1 MKFFFIGITLLSTA
15 TCSTLAFAQKAAL
28 NESID
33 ALAEAAWQDA
43 LKIWEWA
50 EPGYRETK
58 SAALLADRL
67 EAEGFRV
74 QRGVA
79 AIPTAFVATIGE
91 GAPVLGILGEFDAL
105 PGLAQEATPTRT
117 ARPGGT
123 YGHACGHHLFGT
135 GSMLA
140 ALALAEQVKAGTFP
154 GTIRFYGTPAE
165 EGGAAKVYMVRAGL
179 FDDCDAVLHWH
190 PGDRNSA
197 GDPTNLSRIAAKFRY
212 YGRSAHAAG
221 APEQGRSALDAVE
234 LMNFAAELLR
244 EHTPDYTRIHHVITA
259 GGSAPNV
266 VPDFAEVYYYVRHPD
281 AMVVK
286 SLYRRLLLC
295 AQAGALAT
303 ETRLEVEY
311 LGGTHN
317 IMPSDTLS
325 SVTLKNLEEQAD
337 MRYTE
342 EEFVFA
348 TALQKTLIAPADL
361 NVIREVFNRQGEVS
375 KGSTDVGDISW
386 VTPTTG
392 FRTACWV
399 PGTPA
404 HSWQAVAA
412 GGTSIGRQG
421 MVLAARVLAAT
432 AWDLAHDPKTLS
444 AARKELEMKL
454 SQRQYSVMLRQ
465 DQKPPLDY
473 RDPPKPR

>member
-1 MKFFFIGITLLSTA
+1 M
-15 TCSTLAFAQKAAL
+15 
-28 NESID
+28 
-33 ALAEAAWQDA
+33 
-43 LKIWEWA
+43 
-50 EPGYRETK
+50 
-58 SAALLADRL
+58 
-67 EAEGFRV
+67 
-74 QRGVA
+74 
-79 AIPTAFVATIGE
+79 
-91 GAPVLGILGEFDAL
+91 
-105 PGLAQEATPTRT
+105 
-117 ARPGGT
+117 
-123 YGHACGHHLFGT
+123 
-135 GSMLA
+135 
-140 ALALAEQVKAGTFP
+140 
-154 GTIRFYGTPAE
+154 
-165 EGGAAKVYMVRAGL
+165 
-179 FDDCDAVLHWH
+179 
-190 PGDRNSA
+190 
-197 GDPTNLSRIAAKFRY
+197 
-212 YGRSAHAAG
+212 
-221 APEQGRSALDAVE
+221 
-234 LMNFAAELLR
+234 
-244 EHTPDYTRIHHVITA
+244 
-259 GGSAPNV
+259 PN
-266 VPDFAEVYYYVRHPD
+266 
-281 AMVVK
+281 
-286 SLYRRLLLC
+286 
-295 AQAGALAT
+295 
-303 ETRLEVEY
+303 
-311 LGGTHN
+311 
-317 IMPSDTLS
+317 DTLS